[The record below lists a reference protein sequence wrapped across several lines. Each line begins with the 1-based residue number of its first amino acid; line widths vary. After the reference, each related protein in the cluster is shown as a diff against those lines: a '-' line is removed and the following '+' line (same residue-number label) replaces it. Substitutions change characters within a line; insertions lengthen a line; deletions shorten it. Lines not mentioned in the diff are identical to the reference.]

1 MQEKTLTITGEATKA
16 FAPDTIVVSIEHS
29 QVFDSYEKG
38 ITHLAERT
46 KETREKIVQA
56 GLEGDSLKTNYFEV
70 EPHYERY
77 RDSKGDYRER
87 FVGYRAFARFQ
98 VAFSFDNK
106 TLSGLLNALK
116 GTEDKISFGYRLSNP
131 DSAKEEVMALAAKAA
146 IRKAGIIAEA
156 ASITLGDILN
166 IDCSVKKIN
175 VEYDDRR
182 MMCFDCASMPGSSE
196 PEIDITP
203 NDLSVTDSVTIIY
216 ALK

>member
-16 FAPDTIVVSIEHS
+16 FAPDIIVVSIEHS

-38 ITHLAERT
+38 ISHLAERT
-46 KETREKIVQA
+46 KETREKIIQA
-56 GLEGDSLKTNYFEV
+56 GLNGDSLKTNYFEV

-77 RDSKGDYRER
+77 RDSKGDYRDR
-87 FVGYRAFARFQ
+87 FVGYRAFVRFQ
-98 VAFSFDNK
+98 VAFNFDNK
-106 TLSGLLNALK
+106 SLSKLLGTLK
-116 GTEDKISFGYRLSNP
+116 GTEDGISFGYRLSNP
-131 DSAKEEVMALAAKAA
+131 DFAKEEVMALATKAA

-156 ASITLGDILN
+156 ASIALGEIIN
-166 IDCSVKKIN
+166 IDYSIKKIN

-182 MMCFDCASMPGSSE
+182 MMFFDCAAPSGSNN

-203 NDLSVTDSVTIIY
+203 NDLTVTDSVTIIY